1 MPGSEDD
8 TEAVL
13 RGVLD
18 QWKAG
23 IDAHDPARVAA
34 VFADDAIFQ
43 GLRPYSVGPQGV
55 QDYYAAQPLGMTVD
69 YRISETRRPAP
80 EVVLGYVA
88 AEFSYVDRDPVHL
101 NLGVLVVGA
110 QGRWRIGFYEASP
123 ASSAPG

>member
-1 MPGSEDD
+1 MVKVPGS
-8 TEAVL
+8 EAVL

-18 QWKAG
+18 EWKAG

-55 QDYYAAQPLGMTVD
+55 SDYYASQPLGMTVE

-80 EVVLGYVA
+80 DVVLGYVS
-88 AEFSYVDRDPVHL
+88 AEFSYTDRDPVHL
-101 NLGVLVVGA
+101 NIGVLVVLS
-110 QGRWRIGFYEASP
+110 QGQWRIGFYEAS
-123 ASSAPG
+123 SVPG